1 MLTWRLDSYLWKRL
15 ESFPS
20 TGSISVVEALLG
32 SFYCPDVLG
41 VPSTYFISKV
51 WTLSALACLSV
62 SATGLLYEMK
72 LILPVGKSFIFAQ
85 LVGVVWKD
93 LKVFGQ
99 LNKVNL
105 KPINILRQ
113 FGLRKIFSTLN
124 KRGEQHLFSVEETC
138 LTFSSVKSASPC
150 GTLPHGFKEEMWD
163 GKQRLKFSLFSQI
176 CACKSGCV
184 WSRIVVFLLRYVFAA
199 VVIIFSFNWICLG
212 LNGLILMD

>member
-1 MLTWRLDSYLWKRL
+1 M
-15 ESFPS
+15 
-20 TGSISVVEALLG
+20 
-32 SFYCPDVLG
+32 
-41 VPSTYFISKV
+41 
-51 WTLSALACLSV
+51 

-105 KPINILRQ
+105 KPINILLQ

-124 KRGEQHLFSVEETC
+124 KRREQHLFSVEETC
-138 LTFSSVKSASPC
+138 LTFSSVKSRSPC

-163 GKQRLKFSLFSQI
+163 EKQRLNFSLYSQI
-176 CACKSGCV
+176 CACKSSCV
-184 WSRIVVFLLRYVFAA
+184 
-199 VVIIFSFNWICLG
+199 
-212 LNGLILMD
+212 